1 MSDDENRRFVF
12 FFTRR
17 GELGVYDRR
26 DARLKGMRRVYSRDS
41 VTVVTVI
48 VTVSLYL
55 SHIVGVYLCTPA
67 APLVRAPR
75 RRATT
80 SLFIFRKSQTLF
92 WLILARR
99 VGIGETAFRTTF
111 RERTRV
117 SQRFEC

>member
-1 MSDDENRRFVF
+1 MYL
-12 FFTRR
+12 
-17 GELGVYDRR
+17 GELGARDRR
-26 DARLKGMRRVYSRDS
+26 DARLKGMRRVYSTDS

-48 VTVSLYL
+48 VTVSLLYL
-55 SHIVGVYLCTPA
+55 SHIFGVYLCTPA
-67 APLVRAPR
+67 APLVSAPR

-80 SLFIFRKSQTLF
+80 SSFIFRTSQTLF